1 MPFTV
6 EVVESHKQGLTTRQ
20 KKQWVAIANQV
31 MRKCKEDGK
40 EETVCIASA
49 IRQANG
55 VVGNAAIY
63 SSHKQTQENYTV
75 REETLRGKKHY
86 VVPVVM
92 MVQGVHHGSQGPLLH
107 QISELGKFPDSWNGI
122 PVVIDHPEID
132 GVPVSAN
139 LPSIIDSR
147 VVGAVFNTH
156 VENNKLVAEAW
167 LEETALQNISPD
179 VLSALQNNQIVEVS
193 IGVFTDKK
201 EEAGEFEGENY
212 EAVAINHRP
221 DHLALLPG
229 GTGACSVADGCGTR
243 SDYSDNKQEGGNNV
257 NEERLSNF
265 KALREDGFC
274 VNEILNH
281 ISGGMQERLD
291 MLRRKVDSLDTH
303 DSIHF
308 LHEAYDDYVI
318 YESKL
323 QIGGTKL
330 IKQTYQ
336 INNGQVEFTGNPTE
350 VSRKVEYIPVSQNN
364 NSFKR
369 TNFKNKEV
377 QMETNEKCTP
387 CIKKKVDALIAN
399 KAATFSED
407 DREWLEGL
415 DENKLDK
422 LVPAA
427 PAVEANAQAPIQA
440 LSAEDQA
447 ALNYGKR
454 VLAEHRTTLING
466 IQANTEKGLWEEAEL
481 TAMSDANL
489 EKLFKSVK
497 KEEAIDANYALNSN
511 FSKPRGTTI
520 TEEPLYPTGIVI
532 E

>member
-1 MPFTV
+1 MYTV
-6 EVVESHKQGLTTRQ
+6 GDVDKHKKGLTTRQ

-31 MRKCKEDGK
+31 LNKCKEEGK
-40 EETVCIASA
+40 EETVCAASA

-55 VVGNAAIY
+55 VVGNTAIY

-75 REETLRGKKHY
+75 REETLRGKKHI

-147 VVGAVFNTH
+147 VVGAVFNAH

-179 VLSALQNNQIVEVS
+179 VLSALNNNQIVEVS

-201 EEAGEFEGENY
+201 EETGEFEGETY
-212 EAVAINHRP
+212 EAIAINHRP

-243 SDYSDNKQEGGNNV
+243 SDYSSNEQKGGNNV
-257 NEERLSNF
+257 NEERISNF
-265 KALREDGFC
+265 KALKSDGFC
-274 VNEILNH
+274 INDILNH
-281 ISGGMQERLD
+281 VSVGMQERLD
-291 MLRRKVDSLDTH
+291 MLRRKIDSLDTN

-308 LHEAYDDYVI
+308 LNEAYDDYVV
-318 YESKL
+318 YESRL
-323 QIGGTKL
+323 RVGGTKL

-336 INNGQVEFTGNPTE
+336 VNNGQVEFTGNPVE
-350 VSRKVEYIPVSQNN
+350 VVRKVEYVPVNQNN

-369 TNFKNKEV
+369 TNFKNKED
-377 QMETNEKCTP
+377 QMDTNEKCTP

-399 KAATFSED
+399 KAATYSED
-407 DREWLEGL
+407 DRDWLEGL
-415 DENKLDK
+415 TENQLDK
-422 LVPAA
+422 MVPKV
-427 PAVEANAQAPIQA
+427 VETNGQAQIEV
-440 LSAEDQA
+440 LSAEDKA
-447 ALNYGKR
+447 ALEYGKR
-454 VLAEHRTTLING
+454 VLAERRKTMIQG
-466 IQANTEKGLWEEAEL
+466 IQANTEKGLWEETEL
-481 TAMSDANL
+481 TAMSDASL

-497 KEEAIDANYALNSN
+497 KEEAVEEVNYALNSN
-511 FSKPRGTTI
+511 FSKPRVTAV
-520 TEEPLYPTGIVI
+520 TEEPLYPTGTVI